1 MNKLKNTTKNKS
13 IVLATT
19 VIGMSI
25 LGYIGG
31 KGNDK
36 KSFAKVGA
44 LVGLMM
50 SLGMIN
56 IFVESDKK

>member
-25 LGYIGG
+25 LGYIVG